1 MSEPV
6 PVRRPPKEQRDALR
20 REEIIA
26 AARHCCVRHGFHG
39 ASMAA
44 IAERAH
50 MSVGQI
56 YRYFA
61 SKEEIIQTIVQGI
74 AAKRLARMPPGNCW
88 ADMARKL
95 ASRFLPSTPEDEED
109 DVLLLEVVAEATRN
123 PQVAAIVRE
132 YDGQLRRVAV
142 SLLRHEYPNLPER
155 EVLARAEF
163 MAVLIYGTKFRRGT
177 ELAASEEMLVALYRR
192 AIEAVLPLSSAAGP
206 ESPPFTPQPS

>member
-1 MSEPV
+1 MA

-26 AARHCCVRHGFHG
+26 AARYCFVRQGFHA

-44 IAERAH
+44 IAERAA

-61 SKEEIIQTIVQGI
+61 SKEDIVQTIVQGI
-74 AAKRLARMPPGNCW
+74 AAKRLARIPSGSC
-88 ADMARKL
+88 AGIATKL
-95 ASRFLPSTPEDEED
+95 ANRSLHTTEEDEDD

-123 PQVAAIVRE
+123 RQVAAIVRE
-132 YDGQLRRVAV
+132 YDGRLRAATVGVLRR
-142 SLLRHEYPNLPER
+142 EYPELSER

-177 ELAASEEMLVALYRR
+177 DLVASPEMLEALYDR
-192 AIEAVLPLSSAAGP
+192 AIGAAMPG
-206 ESPPFTPQPS
+206 SKR

>member
-1 MSEPV
+1 MSETA

-26 AARHCCVRHGFHG
+26 AARHSFVRHGFHA
-39 ASMAA
+39 ASMAS
-44 IAERAH
+44 IAEGAQ

-56 YRYFA
+56 YRYFS
-61 SKEEIIQTIVQGI
+61 SKEEVIQTIVQGI

-95 ASRFLPSTPEDEED
+95 ASRFLPTTPEDEED

-132 YDGQLRRVAV
+132 YDTQLRSIAV
-142 SLLRHEYPNLPER
+142 SLLRREYPDLPER
-155 EVLARAEF
+155 ELLARAEF
-163 MAVLIYGTKFRRGT
+163 MAVLIHGTKFRRGT
-177 ELAASEEMLVALYRR
+177 ELAASEELLLALYRR
-192 AIEAVLPLSSAAGP
+192 AFDAVLPLPGG
-206 ESPPFTPQPS
+206 

>member
-1 MSEPV
+1 VKSEMA

-26 AARHCCVRHGFHG
+26 AARHCFVRHGFHA
-39 ASMAA
+39 ASMAS

-56 YRYFA
+56 YRYFN
-61 SKEEIIQTIVQGI
+61 SKEEVVQTIVQGI

-95 ASRFLPSTPEDEED
+95 ASRFLPATPEDEED

-123 PQVAAIVRE
+123 PQVAATIRE
-132 YDGQLRRVAV
+132 YDAQLRSAA
-142 SLLRHEYPNLPER
+142 LKMLRREYPALPES
-155 EVLARAEF
+155 ELTARAEF
-163 MAVLIYGTKFRRGT
+163 IAVLIHGTKFRRGT
-177 ELAASEEMLVALYRR
+177 DLAVSEEHLLALYRR
-192 AIEAVLPLSSAAGP
+192 AIDAVLPL
-206 ESPPFTPQPS
+206 PSG